1 MNKKII
7 EAIENLSFVEIINV
21 RKKDNILEFFLES
34 IFRLQ
39 NNGRIGFYL
48 LYDRKPYSDFD
59 KFNLVA
65 EGFRTEELTYEML
78 TNYNVRLR
86 NGSIVK
92 YVRSLKDLDCA
103 IAQMIQVLNVIDEKG
118 SATHGHPTL

>member
-21 RKKDNILEFFLES
+21 RKKDNILEVFLES

-86 NGSIVK
+86 DGSIVK

>member
-39 NNGRIGFYL
+39 NNGRIGFY
-48 LYDRKPYSDFD
+48 
-59 KFNLVA
+59 
-65 EGFRTEELTYEML
+65 E
-78 TNYNVRLR
+78 
-86 NGSIVK
+86 
-92 YVRSLKDLDCA
+92 
-103 IAQMIQVLNVIDEKG
+103 
-118 SATHGHPTL
+118 